1 MGHVFRGRKG
11 RQLRI
16 ILLALGGVSEPDF
29 YYSLFHS
36 SELPD
41 VGGRNR
47 VRYNNPEIDSLLEK
61 GRSTID
67 PQERKKYYNKVQ
79 EILQQDLPYISLW
92 HNQNVALVK
101 ENIDGFR
108 LHPSGGFQSLVD
120 ISQR

>member
-1 MGHVFRGRKG
+1 MGW
-11 RQLRI
+11 
-16 ILLALGGVSEPDF
+16 VSEPDF

-67 PQERKKYYNKVQ
+67 PQEKKEVLQQGQ

-101 ENIDGFR
+101 KNIDGFR

-120 ISQR
+120 ISRR

>member
-1 MGHVFRGRKG
+1 MNDIDKK
-11 RQLRI
+11 I
-16 ILLALGGVSEPDF
+16 
-29 YYSLFHS
+29 
-36 SELPD
+36 SELYD
-41 VGGRNR
+41 GELDQN
-47 VRYNNPEIDSLLEK
+47 EIDSLLEQ

-108 LHPSGGFQSLVD
+108 LHPSGGFQSLVS
-120 ISQR
+120 ISRR